1 MKKDANPSPEV
12 IFQGNPPSIYAEGV
26 SQLMLGFPNSRVM
39 LFSMAARNSEQAGS
53 PTIQNLACEL
63 VMPTPVLIDMCKT
76 VLKHAAEASPSLR
89 SGGEQWLEQVN
100 GMLDSLQAQVDG

>member
-1 MKKDANPSPEV
+1 
-12 IFQGNPPSIYAEGV
+12 
-26 SQLMLGFPNSRVM
+26 
-39 LFSMAARNSEQAGS
+39 MAARNTEQAGS